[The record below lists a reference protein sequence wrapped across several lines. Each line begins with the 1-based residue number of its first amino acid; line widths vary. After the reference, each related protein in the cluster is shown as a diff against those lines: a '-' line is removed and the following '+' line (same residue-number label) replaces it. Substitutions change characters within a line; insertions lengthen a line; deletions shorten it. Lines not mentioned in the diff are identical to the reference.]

1 VHWWRSGPS
10 FRACPQVRSSWY
22 CECWLGCPLGRLA
35 LTVSC
40 VQSPKKV
47 GDDIQAATK
56 AWKGIKVVV
65 KVTIQNRMAS
75 VEVTPTSSALII
87 KALGIS
93 RDRKKEKNPS
103 YSGTITMEQVLEVA
117 RTIRD
122 KSQSRTFAGTV
133 KEVLGTCFSIGCNIN
148 GEHPRDV
155 QAKIDSGEI
164 TVGDA

>member
-1 VHWWRSGPS
+1 MPPKADAGEVKYIIMKCTGGDPAPPS
-10 FRACPQVRSSWY
+10 VLAPKC
-22 CECWLGCPLGRLA
+22 GPLGI
-35 LTVSC
+35 
-40 VQSPKKV
+40 SPKKV

-65 KVTIQNRMAS
+65 KVAIQNRMAS
-75 VEVTPTSSALII
+75 VEVTPTSSALIV
-87 KALGIS
+87 KALGIV

-103 YSGTITMEQVLEVA
+103 YAGTITMEQVLEVA

-122 KSQSRTFAGTV
+122 KSQARTFAGTV